1 MITILADIPDY
12 AFSSSL
18 SELVF
23 ATDWGSATVVIKIGN
38 DEILNEK
45 YVPDGSGK
53 IRVRELG
60 LLLES
65 YLVTNLI
72 ETFSYTIYDVA
83 TRKEKQF
90 KVQYCTV
97 EVPYPAATFM
107 QQYFLSSLIG
117 EKVTAHG
124 RKEFLH
130 LVVDEACQVEVQ
142 CCYLMNVSTTVETT
156 VLQQVTELNKVIT
169 IDVSPDKFEKPNW
182 KLLYYNV
189 KAGARM
195 QQYRTEIHSQDA
207 APCLLFTNSF
217 GCQETIYCTGTHQA
231 TPEYNRN
238 TAYIDG
244 LYKNYQIEENRVFKA
259 RTGILNIP
267 MASWADDLFRS
278 KEIYL
283 LVNSLPDKE
292 ITITDSKSERSN
304 NNEALPEFSF
314 EYRYA
319 QRNHNI
325 LQLGRAGRVFD
336 NTFDNTF
343 G

>member
-1 MITILADIPDY
+1 MITVLADIPDY
-12 AFSSSL
+12 SFSSSL

-23 ATDWGSATVVIKIGN
+23 STSANSASVVIKIGH
-38 DEILNEK
+38 EIILNEK
-45 YVPDGSGK
+45 YVPDNAGK
-53 IRVRELG
+53 IRVRDLDQ
-60 LLLES
+60 LLEP
-65 YLVTNLI
+65 YLSVRLMESFTYSINDGI
-72 ETFSYTIYDVA
+72 STKNKSFM
-83 TRKEKQF
+83 
-90 KVQYCTV
+90 VQYCTV
-97 EVPYPAATFM
+97 EVPYTAAVFM
-107 QQYFLSSLIG
+107 QEYFLSSLVG

-130 LVVDEACQVEVQ
+130 FIAAEICQVEVQ
-142 CCYLMNVSTTVETT
+142 CCYLMNVSTAVETI
-156 VLQQVTELNKVIT
+156 VLQQVTELNRVIT
-169 IDVSPDKFEKPNW
+169 IDVSPDNFQKQDW
-182 KLLYYNV
+182 QLLYYNV
-189 KAGARM
+189 KAGARL
-195 QQYRTEIHSQDA
+195 QQYRMERDSPDA

-217 GCQETIYCTGTHQA
+217 GCQETLYCTGTHQA
-231 TPEYNRN
+231 APEYNRN
-238 TAYIDG
+238 TAYVDG
-244 LYKNYQIEENRVFKA
+244 LFKSYQIEENRIFKA
-259 RTGILNIP
+259 NTGILNIP

-292 ITITDSKSERSN
+292 ITITESKSERSN
-304 NNEALPEFSF
+304 NHDVLPEFSF

>member
-12 AFSSSL
+12 VFSSSL
-18 SELVF
+18 TELVF
-23 ATDWGSATVVIKIGN
+23 TTDLSGATVVIKIGN

-45 YVPDGSGK
+45 YVPDSTGK

-60 LLLES
+60 ALLES
-65 YLVTNLI
+65 YLTTNLI
-72 ETFSYTIYDVA
+72 ETFSYVISDSA

-97 EVPYPAATFM
+97 EVPYPAAAFM
-107 QQYFLSSLIG
+107 EEYFLSSLIG
-117 EKVTAHG
+117 EKVTARG

-130 LVVDEACQVEVQ
+130 LVTVEPCQIEVQ
-142 CCYLMNVSTTVETT
+142 CCYLVNVATTVETT

-182 KLLYYNV
+182 KLLHYNV
-189 KAGARM
+189 KAGSRV
-195 QQYRTEIHSQDA
+195 QQYRTERYSQDA

-217 GCQETIYCTGTHQA
+217 GCQETLYCTGTHEA
-231 TPEYNRN
+231 APEYGRS

-244 LYKNYQIEENRVFKA
+244 MFRTYQIEENRVFKA
-259 RTGILNIP
+259 RTGILNVP

-278 KEIYL
+278 KEVYL
-283 LVNSLPDKE
+283 LVNSLTDKE
-292 ITITDSKSERSN
+292 ITITESKSERSN
-304 NNEALPEFSF
+304 NSDALPEFSF